1 MKKTIVMVAICVTLS
16 LVSKAQ
22 CNQNI
27 KWTSSKTEFLDA
39 ANKLEHAN
47 DETVIVTA
55 SQTKITIVP
64 HGSTEET
71 MTGDITGYAC
81 NWTDKQNGKTSFK
94 SVLVDA
100 SGDRKH
106 ATINIE
112 AVNGKTTILL
122 EVEERPSKI
131 KLYIYSF
138 EEVK

>member
-1 MKKTIVMVAICVTLS
+1 MVAVCVTLS

-27 KWTSSKTEFLDA
+27 EWTSSKTEFLDA
-39 ANKLEHAN
+39 ANNLEHAA
-47 DETVIVTA
+47 DEAVIVTA
-55 SQTKITIVP
+55 SSTKITIIP
-64 HGSTEET
+64 HGSIEEK
-71 MTGDITGYAC
+71 MTGDITDYIC

-112 AVNGKTTILL
+112 AVSGKTTMLL
-122 EVEERPSKI
+122 EVEEKSSKI
-131 KLYIYSF
+131 KLYIDSF